1 MELET
6 KLYTVMRSVLTDMV
20 RDIPEADFQ
29 KLPIGGGNSPNWI
42 LGHLA
47 LCNEFG
53 LMTMGLP
60 VLRAQEMMP
69 IYGPGSQPTEDVS
82 QLMTKA
88 ELVAFFDESSE
99 RFLAAVAN
107 ASPESYSAERE
118 NPVLK
123 EQLPTVGDMI
133 GHLLTTHF
141 GLHIGQLSAW
151 RRGRGMA
158 SVLQI

>member
-6 KLYTVMRSVLTDMV
+6 KLFTVMRGVLTEMV
-20 RDIPEADFQ
+20 REIPESDFQ
-29 KLPIGGGNSPNWI
+29 LLPSGGGNSPNWI

-53 LMTMGLP
+53 LMTLGLP
-60 VLRAQEMMP
+60 VQRAQTMMP
-69 IYGPGSQPTEDVS
+69 IYGPGSQPTEDLS
-82 QLMTKA
+82 RLMSKA
-88 ELVAFFDESSE
+88 ELVSFFDESAE
-99 RFLAAVAN
+99 RFLAAVAKT
-107 ASPESYSAERE
+107 SPESFAVERDS
-118 NPVLK
+118 PILK

-141 GLHIGQLSAW
+141 GMHIGQLSAW